1 MGRAPSHVA
10 LECALHSQ
18 PNLTLIGEEIATRRM
33 TLAEVVGEIADTVL
47 YSREMAEPSTL
58 TRTLTPTL
66 ALTPNPDPNPEP

>member
-1 MGRAPSHVA
+1 MRLMGRAPSHVA

-47 YSREMAEPSTL
+47 YSRETAEPS
-58 TRTLTPTL
+58 PS
-66 ALTPNPDPNPEP
+66 PSPQP

>member
-33 TLAEVVGEIADTVL
+33 TLAEVVGEIADTAL
-47 YSREMAEPSTL
+47 ARDGRTL